1 MKISLLKISRKKE
14 VIKRL
19 ELSELAE
26 IIRENPEKKK
36 VFNLRLNYQFY
47 KPQRM
52 PDGQITLD
60 DQQHT
65 VNLPRILFAAEC
77 INYKDIQKGLNY
89 NGLVI
94 VEVNGLKTYEDAV
107 NIRNQAARMDETV
120 MAFLGASGM
129 SVKIVC
135 RGELFGKEDG
145 RGLMADGRGK
155 MEDDRL
161 PKNEDEIRQF
171 HLNIYNTARRAYQ
184 NQFGLDIE
192 MRDPSRLIPR
202 STTSR
207 SRHPSRGRATC

>member
-19 ELSELAE
+19 DLSELAE
-26 IIRENPEKKK
+26 MIRENPDKKK

-77 INYKDIQKGLNY
+77 INYKEIQKGLKY
-89 NGLVI
+89 NGLVV

-120 MAFLGASGM
+120 MAFLG
-129 SVKIVC
+129 
-135 RGELFGKEDG
+135 DG
-145 RGLMADGRGK
+145 GDGG
-155 MEDDRL
+155 
-161 PKNEDEIRQF
+161 PV
-171 HLNIYNTARRAYQ
+171 ARER
-184 NQFGLDIE
+184 
-192 MRDPSRLIPR
+192 
-202 STTSR
+202 
-207 SRHPSRGRATC
+207 